1 MSEEEGYGHGEM
13 TTFNSTDT
21 PDEEFSS
28 GRSGESAGSR
38 HAFGMTLTLS
48 FLTVASLLPLYTFR
62 LTALRALWSP
72 YLPWWCLALAFAAA
86 DRVQFDF
93 ELRRQSISLTLAE
106 LPLTLSLFFCSP
118 LQLVVGRLTGL
129 WLVSLLF
136 DRRLDRK
143 LIVNLTN
150 AAAECAIAM
159 LVFRSLPGN
168 HDLSRPATW
177 IATIVAISA
186 ANAVSFTLVTVAMRW
201 HGAQPMIRKMVSAM
215 TVTMITNIC
224 MAILA
229 ATLMTTN
236 PWALIPFGVII
247 GLVIFTYRGYN
258 TLLKR
263 HVSLEQLYE
272 FTRLVSGSQRPDLV
286 LNAMLHDA
294 RRLLRSDLAAI
305 VLQADGSDDSGSRW
319 FHSTGD
325 RVLGEMTLAEL
336 ASFTGAEYSVVI
348 PRGSKD
354 PEHCE
359 LLRRLGA
366 KDCVVAPIF
375 EGNRAIGM
383 MIACDRETDVS
394 TFTNEDGRVLT
405 TIANHAGIALENG
418 RLIERLHEQAAQ
430 REHESLH
437 DPLTGLP
444 NRSLFLREVAGAI
457 EEAQSTGEK
466 FAVAL
471 LDLNDFKEV
480 NDTLGHHHGDLLLA
494 QVGTRLRAA
503 LPDRVVVARLGGDEF
518 ALLTPQGAS
527 TASVRRLGATIEQA
541 FRETFLAE
549 NLTLEVAASVGF
561 ALYPDHGD
569 DPSTLMQRADVA
581 MYEAKASRS
590 SGVAIYDA
598 DRDRNTPRRLAFATD
613 LRSALDSGAIT
624 LDYQPKAALRTG
636 AVVGVEALARWV
648 HPEYGPVPPD
658 EFIALAERT
667 GLIESLTQH
676 VLVQGF
682 DQLEQWTA
690 EGLDVAMSLN
700 LSVHNLMDPKLPAMI
715 SRLLSRRSIRSS
727 SVTFEVTETTMMVEP
742 ATVSRILHELS
753 DLGTKISIDD
763 FGTGHSSLSYLRQL
777 PVHEMKIDKSI
788 VFPLTTDPNAAVIV
802 RSIIDLANSLGISV
816 VAEGVEDLATWE
828 ALLEMGCD
836 VAQGYFLSRPARP
849 AAFEQWL
856 RDRNPTATPD
866 RLIALQTS

>member
-1 MSEEEGYGHGEM
+1 M
-13 TTFNSTDT
+13 TTLNSTDP
-21 PDEEFSS
+21 PDEVISS
-28 GRSGESAGSR
+28 GGRGTSDESR
-38 HAFGMTLTLS
+38 HAFGMTVVMTCIA
-48 FLTVASLLPLYTFR
+48 VAVLLLLYKFV
-62 LTALRALWSP
+62 LAGLRPMFSP
-72 YLPWWCLALAFAAA
+72 HLPWWSVVLAFAAA
-86 DRVQFDF
+86 DRIQFDF
-93 ELRRQSISLTLAE
+93 EVRREAISFTLSE
-106 LPLTLSLFFCSP
+106 LPLTLALFFCSP
-118 LQLVVGRLTGL
+118 SQLIVGRLTGL
-129 WLVSLLF
+129 ALVCLLRH
-136 DRRLDRK
+136 RRLDRK
-143 LIVNLTN
+143 QILNFTN
-150 AAAECAIAM
+150 AAAECAVAM
-159 LVFRSLPGN
+159 LVFLNLPG
-168 HDLSRPATW
+168 HDDLSHPATW
-177 IATIVAISA
+177 IDAAVAISA
-186 ANAVSFTLVTVAMRW
+186 GNAVSLTLVTMAMRW
-201 HGAQPMIRKMVSAM
+201 HGAQPMIRKMATAIGVAM
-215 TVTMITNIC
+215 IGNIC
-224 MAILA
+224 LAILA
-229 ATLMTTN
+229 ATLISTN
-236 PWALIPFGVII
+236 PWALIPFGLLI
-247 GLVIFTYRGYN
+247 GLVAFTYRGYN
-258 TLLKR
+258 ALMKR

-272 FTRLVSGSQRPDLV
+272 FTRLVSGSQRPEVV
-286 LNAMLHDA
+286 LRAMLHDA

-305 VLQADGSDDSGSRW
+305 VLQPDDADDSDTRW
-319 FHSTGD
+319 FHSTGG
-325 RVLGEMTLAEL
+325 RALGEMSITEL
-336 ASFTGAEYSVVI
+336 ASYTGDGYSVVVSRDTKE
-348 PRGSKD
+348 PHHRD
-354 PEHCE
+354 

-375 EGNRAIGM
+375 EGDHAIGM

-418 RLIERLHEQAAQ
+418 RLIERLHDQAAQ

-444 NRSLFLREVAGAI
+444 NRSRFSRDVACAI
-457 EEAQSTGEK
+457 EEARATGQT

-480 NDTLGHHHGDLLLA
+480 NDTLGHHNGDLLLA
-494 QVGTRLRAA
+494 QVASRLLAA
-503 LPDRVVVARLGGDEF
+503 LSDRVLVARLGGDEF
-518 ALLTPQGAS
+518 ALLTPLGAS
-527 TASVRRLGATIEQA
+527 TESVRRLGATIEQA
-541 FRETFLAE
+541 FRETFVAE
-549 NLTLEVAASVGF
+549 NITLEVSVSVGF
-561 ALYPDHGD
+561 ALYPEHGD

-598 DRDRNTPRRLAFATD
+598 ERDRNTPRRLAFATD
-613 LRSALDSGAIT
+613 LRSALDTGAIT

-636 AVVGVEALARWV
+636 AIVGVEALARWV

-682 DQLEQWTA
+682 DQLEQWTGA
-690 EGLDVAMSLN
+690 GLDVGMSLN

-777 PVHEMKIDKSI
+777 PVDELKIDKSI
-788 VFPLTTDPNAAVIV
+788 VFPLTTDLNAAAIV
-802 RSIIDLANSLGISV
+802 RSIVDLANSLGISV
-816 VAEGVEDLATWE
+816 VAEGVEDLATWD

-836 VAQGYFLSRPARP
+836 VAQGYFLSRPVRP
-849 AAFEQWL
+849 AVIEQWL
-856 RDRNPTATPD
+856 RDRNPTSKPD
-866 RLIALQTS
+866 RLSGLRI

>member
-1 MSEEEGYGHGEM
+1 M
-13 TTFNSTDT
+13 TTLNSTD
-21 PDEEFSS
+21 PSDEEISS
-28 GRSGESAGSR
+28 DASGMSGGSR
-38 HAFGMTLTLS
+38 HAFGMTVVMTCIAAAVLLS
-48 FLTVASLLPLYTFR
+48 LYEFSLAGLRPLF
-62 LTALRALWSP
+62 SP
-72 YLPWWCLALAFAAA
+72 HLPWWCLALAFAAA
-86 DRVQFDF
+86 DRIQFDF
-93 ELRRQSISLTLAE
+93 EVRSEAISFTLAE

-118 LQLVVGRLTGL
+118 SHLIVGRLTGL
-129 WLVSLLF
+129 ALVSLV
-136 DRRLDRK
+136 DHRRLDRK
-143 LIVNLTN
+143 QILNFTN
-150 AAAECAIAM
+150 AAVECAIAM
-159 LVFRSLPGN
+159 LVFRSLPGH
-168 HDLSRPATW
+168 HDLSHPATW
-177 IATIVAISA
+177 IDAVVAISA
-186 ANAVSFTLVTVAMRW
+186 GNAISLTLVTMAMRW
-201 HGAQPMIRKMVSAM
+201 HGAQPRIRKMATAIVVAM
-215 TVTMITNIC
+215 IGNIC
-224 MAILA
+224 LAILA
-229 ATLMTTN
+229 ATLMTTK
-236 PWALIPFGVII
+236 PWALIPFGVLI
-247 GLVIFTYRGYN
+247 GLVAFTYGGYN
-258 TLLKR
+258 ALMKR

-272 FTRLVSGSQRPDLV
+272 FTRLVSGSQRPELV
-286 LNAMLHDA
+286 LRAMLHDA

-305 VLQADGSDDSGSRW
+305 VLQADDSGDSGTRW

-325 RVLGEMTLAEL
+325 RVLGEMSIAEL
-336 ASFTGAEYSVVI
+336 ASYTGDGYSVVI
-348 PRGSKD
+348 PRDTKE
-354 PEHCE
+354 PEHRE
-359 LLRRLGA
+359 LLHRLGA

-375 EGNRAIGM
+375 EGHHAIGM

-394 TFTNEDGRVLT
+394 TFTSEDGRVLT

-444 NRSLFLREVAGAI
+444 NRSRFLRDVASAI
-457 EEAQSTGEK
+457 EEAQSSDET

-471 LDLNDFKEV
+471 LDLDDFKQV
-480 NDTLGHHHGDLLLA
+480 NDTLGHHNGDLLLT
-494 QVGTRLRAA
+494 QVASRLLAA
-503 LPDRVVVARLGGDEF
+503 VSDRVVVARLGGDEF
-518 ALLTPQGAS
+518 ALLTPLGAS
-527 TASVRRLGATIEQA
+527 AASVRKLGATIEQA
-541 FRETFLAE
+541 FRETFVAE
-549 NLTLEVAASVGF
+549 NITLEVAVSVGF
-561 ALYPDHGD
+561 ALYPEHGD

-598 DRDRNTPRRLAFATD
+598 ERDRNTPRRLAFATD
-613 LRSALDSGAIT
+613 LRSALDTGAIT
-624 LDYQPKAALRTG
+624 LDYQPKAALSNG
-636 AVVGVEALARWV
+636 AVVGVEALARWI

-682 DQLEQWTA
+682 DQLEQWTS
-690 EGLDVAMSLN
+690 EGLGVAMSLN
-700 LSVHNLMDPKLPAMI
+700 LSMHNLLDPKLPAMV

-742 ATVSRILHELS
+742 ASVSRILHELS

-777 PVHEMKIDKSI
+777 PVDELKIDKSI

-816 VAEGVEDLATWE
+816 VAEGVEDLATWD

-849 AAFEQWL
+849 GVFEQWL
-856 RDRNPTATPD
+856 RDRHPTASPN
-866 RLIALQTS
+866 RLSGLLK

>member
-1 MSEEEGYGHGEM
+1 M
-13 TTFNSTDT
+13 TSPNSTDS
-21 PDEEFSS
+21 PDEAISS
-28 GRSGESAGSR
+28 GEGGTSGESR
-38 HAFGMTLTLS
+38 HALG
-48 FLTVASLLPLYTFR
+48 LTVAMTCITVALLLPLYKVGLAR
-62 LTALRALWSP
+62 LRPLCSP
-72 YLPWWCLALAFAAA
+72 HLPWWSLALVFAAA
-86 DRVQFDF
+86 DRTTFYF
-93 ELRRQSISLTLAE
+93 EVRREAIGFSWGE

-118 LQLVVGRLTGL
+118 SQLIVGRLTG
-129 WLVSLLF
+129 VAFVFLLF

-143 LIVNLTN
+143 LIFNMAN
-150 AAAECAIAM
+150 AATECVIAA
-159 LVFRSLPGN
+159 LVFRSLPG
-168 HDLSRPATW
+168 HYDLSRPTAW
-177 IATIVAISA
+177 IDALVAISA
-186 ANAVSFTLVTVAMRW
+186 ANAVSLTLVTMVMSW
-201 HGAQPMIRKMVSAM
+201 HGAQPRIRKMA
-215 TVTMITNIC
+215 TALAVTMIINIC
-224 MAILA
+224 LAILA

-236 PWALIPFGVII
+236 VLALIPLTVLLGLII
-247 GLVIFTYRGYN
+247 LAHRGYSA
-258 TLLKR
+258 LAKR
-263 HVSLEQLYE
+263 YVSLEQLYE
-272 FTRLVSGSQRPDLV
+272 FTRLVSGSQRPELV
-286 LNAMLHDA
+286 LRAMLHDA

-305 VLQADGSDDSGSRW
+305 VLKSDDTGDAGTRW

-325 RVLGEMTLAEL
+325 RVLGEMSFAEL
-336 ASFTGAEYSVVI
+336 ASYTGGGYSVVI
-348 PRGSKD
+348 PRDSKE
-354 PEHCE
+354 PEHRE

-375 EGNRAIGM
+375 EGDHAIGM
-383 MIACDRETDVS
+383 MIACDRETEVS

-444 NRSLFLREVAGAI
+444 NRSRFLRDVARAI
-457 EEAQSTGEK
+457 EEAQSSGET

-494 QVGTRLRAA
+494 QVASRLLGA
-503 LPDRVVVARLGGDEF
+503 LSDRVVVARLGGDEF
-518 ALLTPQGAS
+518 ALLTPLGAS
-527 TASVRRLGATIEQA
+527 TESVRRLGATIEQA

-549 NLTLEVAASVGF
+549 NITLEVAASVGF
-561 ALYPDHGD
+561 ALYPEHGD

-598 DRDRNTPRRLAFATD
+598 ERDRNTPRRLAFATD
-613 LRSALDSGAIT
+613 LRSALDTGAIT
-624 LDYQPKAALRTG
+624 LDYQPQAALRNG
-636 AVVGVEALARWV
+636 AVVGVEALARWI
-648 HPEYGPVPPD
+648 HPAYGPVPPD

-667 GLIESLTQH
+667 GLIQSLTQH

-682 DQLEQWTA
+682 DQLEQWTGD
-690 EGLDVAMSLN
+690 GLEVAMSLN

-777 PVHEMKIDKSI
+777 PVDELKIDKSI
-788 VFPLTTDPNAAVIV
+788 VFPLTTDPNAAAIV

-816 VAEGVEDLATWE
+816 VAEGVEDLRTWD

-849 AAFEQWL
+849 DVVEQWL
-856 RDRNPTATPD
+856 RDRNSTSRPD
-866 RLIALQTS
+866 RLSGLRVS

>member
-1 MSEEEGYGHGEM
+1 M
-13 TTFNSTDT
+13 TSPNSTDP
-21 PDEEFSS
+21 PDEPISSGGS
-28 GRSGESAGSR
+28 GRSGRSR
-38 HAFGMTLTLS
+38 HAFGLTLALTS
-48 FLTVASLLPLYTFR
+48 LTVASLVPLFAFR
-62 LTALRALWSP
+62 LAALRSLCSPHLSWWS
-72 YLPWWCLALAFAAA
+72 LALAFAAA

-93 ELRRQSISLTLAE
+93 ELRRQAISFTLAE

-118 LQLVVGRLTGL
+118 LQLIVGRLAGL
-129 WLVSLLF
+129 LLASLLL

-150 AAAECAIAM
+150 AATECAIAM

-168 HDLSRPATW
+168 HDLARPATW
-177 IATIVAISA
+177 M
-186 ANAVSFTLVTVAMRW
+186 NAVVAVSAGNAVTLPLVTMAMRW
-201 HGAQPMIRKMVSAM
+201 HGAQPMIRKMAMAM
-215 TVTMITNIC
+215 TVTMISNIC
-224 MAILA
+224 MAIVA

-236 PWALIPFGVII
+236 PWALIPFGVVM
-247 GLVIFTYRGYN
+247 GLVAFTYRGYN
-258 TLLKR
+258 ALMKR

-272 FTRLVSGSQRPDLV
+272 FTRLVSGSQRPELV
-286 LNAMLHDA
+286 LRAMLHDA

-305 VLQADGSDDSGSRW
+305 VLQSDDADDSGTRW
-319 FHSTGD
+319 FHPAGD
-325 RVLGEMTLAEL
+325 RVLGELSIAEL
-336 ASFTGAEYSVVI
+336 SSYIGDGYSVVI
-348 PRGSKD
+348 ARDSKD
-354 PEHCE
+354 PNHRE
-359 LLRRLGA
+359 LLRRLGV

-375 EGNRAIGM
+375 EGHHAIGM
-383 MIACDRETDVS
+383 MIACDRETEVS
-394 TFTNEDGRVLT
+394 TFTNEDSRVLT

-444 NRSLFLREVAGAI
+444 NRSRFLRDVASAI
-457 EEAQSTGEK
+457 EAAHSSGET

-471 LDLNDFKEV
+471 LDLDDFKQV
-480 NDTLGHHHGDLLLA
+480 NDTLGHHNGDLLLT
-494 QVGTRLRAA
+494 QVASRLLAA
-503 LPDRVVVARLGGDEF
+503 VSDRVVVARLGGDEF
-518 ALLTPQGAS
+518 GLLTPLGAS
-527 TASVRRLGATIEQA
+527 TASVSKLGATIEQA

-549 NLTLEVAASVGF
+549 NITLEVAVSVGF
-561 ALYPDHGD
+561 ALYPEHGD

-598 DRDRNTPRRLAFATD
+598 ERDRNTPRRLAFATD
-613 LRSALDSGAIT
+613 LRSALDTGALT
-624 LDYQPKAALRTG
+624 LDYQPKASIRNG

-682 DQLEQWTA
+682 DQLEQWTG
-690 EGLDVAMSLN
+690 EGLEVGMALN

-742 ATVSRILHELS
+742 ASVSRILHELS

-777 PVHEMKIDKSI
+777 PVDELKIDKSI
-788 VFPLTTDPNAAVIV
+788 VFPLTTDLNAAAIV
-802 RSIIDLANSLGISV
+802 RSIVDLAKSLGISV
-816 VAEGVEDLATWE
+816 VAEGVEDLATWD

-849 AAFEQWL
+849 AVFEQWF
-856 RDRNPTATPD
+856 RDRNPTSRPD
-866 RLIALQTS
+866 RLSGLRK

>member
-1 MSEEEGYGHGEM
+1 MS
-13 TTFNSTDT
+13 
-21 PDEEFSS
+21 
-28 GRSGESAGSR
+28 
-38 HAFGMTLTLS
+38 
-48 FLTVASLLPLYTFR
+48 
-62 LTALRALWSP
+62 
-72 YLPWWCLALAFAAA
+72 
-86 DRVQFDF
+86 
-93 ELRRQSISLTLAE
+93 IAE
-106 LPLTLSLFFCSP
+106 LTS
-118 LQLVVGRLTGL
+118 
-129 WLVSLLF
+129 
-136 DRRLDRK
+136 
-143 LIVNLTN
+143 
-150 AAAECAIAM
+150 
-159 LVFRSLPGN
+159 
-168 HDLSRPATW
+168 
-177 IATIVAISA
+177 
-186 ANAVSFTLVTVAMRW
+186 
-201 HGAQPMIRKMVSAM
+201 
-215 TVTMITNIC
+215 
-224 MAILA
+224 
-229 ATLMTTN
+229 
-236 PWALIPFGVII
+236 
-247 GLVIFTYRGYN
+247 Y
-258 TLLKR
+258 
-263 HVSLEQLYE
+263 
-272 FTRLVSGSQRPDLV
+272 
-286 LNAMLHDA
+286 
-294 RRLLRSDLAAI
+294 
-305 VLQADGSDDSGSRW
+305 
-319 FHSTGD
+319 
-325 RVLGEMTLAEL
+325 
-336 ASFTGAEYSVVI
+336 TGAEYSVVI
-348 PRGSKD
+348 PRDTKD
-354 PEHCE
+354 AGHRE

-375 EGNRAIGM
+375 EGDEAIGL
-383 MIACDRETDVS
+383 MIACDRETEVS
-394 TFTNEDGRVLT
+394 TFATEDGRVLA

-444 NRSLFLREVAGAI
+444 NRARFLRDVGRAI
-457 EEAQSTGEK
+457 EESGATGEA

-494 QVGTRLRAA
+494 QVASRLRAA
-503 LPDRVVVARLGGDEF
+503 LSDNVVVARLGGDEF
-518 ALLTPQGAS
+518 AMLTPLGAS
-527 TASVRRLGATIEQA
+527 IASVRRLGATIEQA

-549 NLTLEVAASVGF
+549 NITLEVAASVGF
-561 ALYPDHGD
+561 ALYPEHGD
-569 DPSTLMQRADVA
+569 DASMLMQRADVA

-590 SGVAIYDA
+590 SGVAIYDPE
-598 DRDRNTPRRLAFATD
+598 RDRNTPRRLAFATD

-624 LDYQPKAALRTG
+624 LDYQPKAALRNG
-636 AVVGVEALARWV
+636 VVIGVEALARWM

-667 GLIESLTQH
+667 GLIGSLTQH

-690 EGLDVAMSLN
+690 DGLDVAMSLN

-777 PVHEMKIDKSI
+777 PVDELKIDKSI

-816 VAEGVEDLATWE
+816 VAEGVEDRATWD

-849 AAFEQWL
+849 GMFEQWL
-856 RDRNPTATPD
+856 RDRNLTVSPD
-866 RLIALQTS
+866 RLSGLLL

>member
-1 MSEEEGYGHGEM
+1 MG
-13 TTFNSTDT
+13 T
-21 PDEEFSS
+21 
-28 GRSGESAGSR
+28 SGEIR
-38 HAFGMTLTLS
+38 HAFG
-48 FLTVASLLPLYTFR
+48 LTVAMSCIVVALLLPLYKFG
-62 LTALRALWSP
+62 LVAFQPLFSP
-72 YLPWWCLALAFAAA
+72 HLPWWCLALAFAAA
-86 DRVQFDF
+86 DRITFYF
-93 ELRRQSISLTLAE
+93 EFRREAIGFSLAE

-118 LQLVVGRLTGL
+118 SQLIVGRLTGL
-129 WLVSLLF
+129 ALVSLLL

-143 LIVNLTN
+143 HILNFTN
-150 AAAECAIAM
+150 AAAECTIAM
-159 LVFRSLPGN
+159 LVFRSLPSN
-168 HDLSRPATW
+168 YDLSHPATW
-177 IATIVAISA
+177 IVAVLAISA
-186 ANAVSFTLVTVAMRW
+186 ANAVSLTLVTLAMRW
-201 HGAQPMIRKMVSAM
+201 HGAQPMIRKMATAM
-215 TVTMITNIC
+215 AVTMISNIC
-224 MAILA
+224 LAILA
-229 ATLMTTN
+229 ATLMMTN
-236 PWALIPFGVII
+236 PSALVPFGGLI
-247 GLVIFTYRGYN
+247 GLTIFTYRGYGA
-258 TLLKR
+258 LAKR
-263 HVSLEQLYE
+263 YVSLEQLYE
-272 FTRLVSGSQRPDLV
+272 FTRLVSGSQRPELV
-286 LNAMLHDA
+286 LRAMLHDA

-305 VLQADGSDDSGSRW
+305 VLRPDDTGASGTRW

-325 RVLGEMTLAEL
+325 RVLNEMSLAEL
-336 ASFTGAEYSVVI
+336 ATYTGDGYSVVI
-348 PRGSKD
+348 PRDSREPK
-354 PEHCE
+354 HRE

-366 KDCVVAPIF
+366 KDCVAAPIF
-375 EGNRAIGM
+375 EGHQAIGM
-383 MIACDRETDVS
+383 MIACDRETAVS

-444 NRSLFLREVAGAI
+444 NRSRFLRDVARSI
-457 EEAQSTGEK
+457 EEAQSTGET

-480 NDTLGHHHGDLLLA
+480 NDTLGHHNGDLLLA
-494 QVGTRLRAA
+494 QVASRLLAA
-503 LPDRVVVARLGGDEF
+503 LLSDRVLVARLGGDEF
-518 ALLTPQGAS
+518 ALLTPLGAS
-527 TASVRRLGATIEQA
+527 TESVRSLGATIERA

-549 NLTLEVAASVGF
+549 NITLEVAVSVGF
-561 ALYPDHGD
+561 ALYPEHGD

-598 DRDRNTPRRLAFATD
+598 ERDRNTPRRLAFATD
-613 LRSALDSGAIT
+613 LRSALDTGAIA
-624 LDYQPKAALRTG
+624 LHYQPKAGLHNG

-667 GLIESLTQH
+667 GLIASLTQH

-690 EGLDVAMSLN
+690 QGLGVGMSLN

-742 ATVSRILHELS
+742 ASVSRILHELS
-753 DLGTKISIDD
+753 DLGAKISIDD

-777 PVHEMKIDKSI
+777 PVDELKIDKSI
-788 VFPLTTDPNAAVIV
+788 VFPLTTDPNAAAIV

-816 VAEGVEDLATWE
+816 VAEGVEDLATWD

-849 AAFEQWL
+849 EMFEQWL
-856 RDRNPTATPD
+856 RDRNSTSGLVSGL
-866 RLIALQTS
+866 RL

>member
-1 MSEEEGYGHGEM
+1 M
-13 TTFNSTDT
+13 TLLNLTDP
-21 PDEEFSS
+21 PDEALSS
-28 GRSGESAGSR
+28 GASGTSGGSR
-38 HAFGMTLTLS
+38 HAFG
-48 FLTVASLLPLYTFR
+48 LTVAMTCMAAALLLPLYKFD
-62 LTALRALWSP
+62 LAALRPLFSP
-72 YLPWWCLALAFAAA
+72 HLPWWCLALAFAAA

-93 ELRRQSISLTLAE
+93 EVRREAISFSLAE
-106 LPLTLSLFFCSP
+106 LPLTLALFFCSP
-118 LQLVVGRLTGL
+118 SQLTVGRLTGL
-129 WLVSLLF
+129 ALVSLLV
-136 DRRLDRK
+136 DRRLNRK
-143 LIVNLTN
+143 QILNLTN
-150 AAAECAIAM
+150 AATECAIAM

-168 HDLSRPATW
+168 DDLSRPATW
-177 IATIVAISA
+177 IAVILAISA
-186 ANAVSFTLVTVAMRW
+186 GNAVSLTLVTMAMRW
-201 HGAQPMIRKMVSAM
+201 HGAQPMIRKMAIAM
-215 TVTMITNIC
+215 GVTMIGNISL
-224 MAILA
+224 AILA

-236 PWALIPFGVII
+236 PAALIPFGVVM
-247 GLVIFTYRGYN
+247 GLVAFTYRGYN
-258 TLLKR
+258 TLMKR

-272 FTRLVSGSQRPDLV
+272 FTRLVSGSQRPELV
-286 LNAMLHDA
+286 LRAMLHDA

-305 VLQADGSDDSGSRW
+305 VLQPDDTGDSSTQW

-325 RVLGEMTLAEL
+325 RVLGEMSIAEL
-336 ASFTGAEYSVVI
+336 ARYTGVGYSVVI
-348 PRGSKD
+348 PRDAKD
-354 PEHCE
+354 PKHRE

-375 EGNRAIGM
+375 EGHHAIGM
-383 MIACDRETDVS
+383 MIACDRETEVS
-394 TFTNEDGRVLT
+394 TFTSEDGRVLT

-444 NRSLFLREVAGAI
+444 NRPRFLRDVARAI
-457 EEAQSTGEK
+457 EEAQSSGET

-471 LDLNDFKEV
+471 LDLDDFKQV
-480 NDTLGHHHGDLLLA
+480 NDTLGHHNGDLLLT
-494 QVGTRLRAA
+494 QVASRLLAA
-503 LPDRVVVARLGGDEF
+503 VSDRVVVARLGGDEF
-518 ALLTPQGAS
+518 ALLTPLGAS
-527 TASVRRLGATIEQA
+527 TESARRLGATIEQA

-549 NLTLEVAASVGF
+549 NITLEVAVSVGF
-561 ALYPDHGD
+561 ALYPEHGD

-590 SGVAIYDA
+590 SGIAIYNA
-598 DRDRNTPRRLAFATD
+598 ERDRNTPRRLAFATD
-613 LRSALDSGAIT
+613 LRSALDSGALT
-624 LDYQPKAALRTG
+624 LNYQPKAALRTG
-636 AVVGVEALARWV
+636 AIVGVEALARLV

-676 VLVQGF
+676 VIVQGF
-682 DQLEQWTA
+682 DQLEQWTG
-690 EGLDVAMSLN
+690 EGLEVGMSLN

-727 SVTFEVTETTMMVEP
+727 SVTFEVTETVMMVEP
-742 ATVSRILHELS
+742 ASVSRILHELS

-777 PVHEMKIDKSI
+777 PVDELKIDKSI
-788 VFPLTTDPNAAVIV
+788 VFPLITDSNAAVIV

-816 VAEGVEDLATWE
+816 VAEGVEDLATWD

-849 AAFEQWL
+849 AVFEQWL
-856 RDRNPTATPD
+856 RDRNPTCKPD
-866 RLIALQTS
+866 RLSGLRI